1 MVRFSRL
8 YFAYQLELLPYLHG
22 SRSGLAAGT
31 AGAFSALS
39 EVQDI
44 SSNAQ
49 ALIDTAD
56 GKLGPVQWVFWG
68 LF

>member
-1 MVRFSRL
+1 M
-8 YFAYQLELLPYLHG
+8 AQG
-22 SRSGLAAGT
+22 QGLAAGT

-49 ALIDTAD
+49 ALIDSAD
-56 GKLGPVQWVFWG
+56 GKLGPTMGV
-68 LF
+68 L

>member
-1 MVRFSRL
+1 M
-8 YFAYQLELLPYLHG
+8 AQG
-22 SRSGLAAGT
+22 QGLAAGT

-49 ALIDTAD
+49 ALIDNAD
-56 GKLGPVQWVFWG
+56 GKLGPFQWVFLGSVLVMQLTQIWVKKAS
-68 LF
+68 